1 MSRRTKTLLR
11 KTQSLLLP
19 KTINLESKKK
29 GLQQR
34 QQAQA
39 RYYNWSAKDRS
50 SLSQGNV
57 VRMKPSNRSNKS
69 WRKAQVTA
77 RLDERSYTVETDSG
91 AVYRRNRQHLRKT
104 SEPPIEPI
112 TTERKPNRASRD
124 EKATTTTVSTAD
136 QSSAPHKS
144 HPKVVTVPN
153 SVGGQSESGRALYTS
168 RNMSVT
174 RLVTLYLLLPLS

>member
-19 KTINLESKKK
+19 KTINLESEKK

-39 RYYNWSAKDRS
+39 RYYNRSAKDLS

-57 VRMKPSNRSNKS
+57 VRMKSSKPSDKS
-69 WRKAQVTA
+69 WRKAQVTSW
-77 RLDERSYTVETDSG
+77 LDERSYTVETDSG

-104 SEPPIEPI
+104 SEPLIETSPQSQ
-112 TTERKPNRASRD
+112 NRIWPAEMKR
-124 EKATTTTVSTAD
+124 
-136 QSSAPHKS
+136 
-144 HPKVVTVPN
+144 
-153 SVGGQSESGRALYTS
+153 
-168 RNMSVT
+168 
-174 RLVTLYLLLPLS
+174 RLQPQCLPLIRAVPLISHTLMW

>member
-19 KTINLESKKK
+19 KTINLESEKK

-39 RYYNWSAKDRS
+39 KYYNRSAKDLS

-57 VRMKPSNRSNKS
+57 VRMKPSNRSDKS

-91 AVYRRNRQHLRKT
+91 AV
-104 SEPPIEPI
+104 IEPI
-112 TTERKPNRASRD
+112 TTEPKPNRASRD

-136 QSSAPHKS
+136 QRSAPHKS

>member
-39 RYYNWSAKDRS
+39 RYYNRSAKDRS

-57 VRMKPSNRSNKS
+57 VRMKPSNLGVRPKS
-69 WRKAQVTA
+69 PQGLTSDHTPLRRTA
-77 RLDERSYTVETDSG
+77 E
-91 AVYRRNRQHLRKT
+91 Q
-104 SEPPIEPI
+104 
-112 TTERKPNRASRD
+112 
-124 EKATTTTVSTAD
+124 STAEID
-136 QSSAPHKS
+136 SICEKRLN
-144 HPKVVTVPN
+144 HPLNP
-153 SVGGQSESGRALYTS
+153 SPQSENRIGPVEMKR
-168 RNMSVT
+168 
-174 RLVTLYLLLPLS
+174 RLQPQYLPLIRAVPLISHTLKW